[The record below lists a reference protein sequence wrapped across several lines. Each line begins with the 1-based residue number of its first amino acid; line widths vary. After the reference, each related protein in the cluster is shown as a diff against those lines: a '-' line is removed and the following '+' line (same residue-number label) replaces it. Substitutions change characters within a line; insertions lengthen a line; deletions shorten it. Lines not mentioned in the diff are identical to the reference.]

1 MKSSASEL
9 GLSNDTGKKQ
19 NNNFALAS
27 RFFLFIFPLLPQYD
41 VKLLN
46 LTLYGGRGH
55 GQRFSFSVFYLKY
68 SALEFNSR

>member
-19 NNNFALAS
+19 NNNF
-27 RFFLFIFPLLPQYD
+27 FFLFLLPLLPHYD

-55 GQRFSFSVFYLKY
+55 SQQFSFSFFNLNT
-68 SALEFNSR
+68 AL